1 MTSSPPNAVEAL
13 EGALEW
19 RCIGPYRAGRV
30 IAVAG
35 DPVDP
40 RVFYFGSVGGGVWKS
55 TDGGAY
61 WQNVSDGFLN
71 TASVGAIAVAQS
83 DPNVVYAGMGETCIR
98 IDLTHGDGVYRSD
111 DAGAT
116 WTHLGLEDTRHI
128 SRVRVHPGD
137 PDLVYVAAFGHAFG
151 PSSQRGIFRSKD
163 GGESWQ
169 NVLYESEDAGAA
181 DLSMDPNNPRILYAS
196 MWEARRSF
204 WAMNS
209 GGPGSGLYRS
219 TDGGDTW
226 DEITRRPGL
235 PKGVVGRIGV
245 AVSPARTGRVWALVE
260 AEDGG
265 LFRSDDGGESWQRLN
280 DSEDVRSR
288 PWYYTHVFAD
298 PVSPDTVYVLAPKTL
313 RSTDGGTTFEQINMP
328 HSDQHDLWIDPSDPR
343 RMIEGNDGGACV
355 TYDGGDTWSS
365 MYNQPTSQLYSVV
378 ADNQT
383 PYRVYGAQQDNS
395 AVSVP
400 SRSVKGVI
408 PWDDCY
414 TIGLS
419 ESGKVAVKPTDPNVV
434 YSSYPGGTLLRYDH
448 QSGQV
453 RVIMVWPEYFQN
465 SPPKEHRYRFGWEFP
480 ITISPHDPDTLYA
493 TGNVAFKST
502 DEGTTW
508 QAISPD
514 LTRDDPAKQELS
526 GPITSE
532 GPWAEIYCTI
542 YAFAE
547 SPLEPGLLWA
557 GTDDGLVH
565 VSRDGGGTWNNV
577 TPDGLPEWTMV
588 SFIEPSRHDSGTA
601 YVAATRY
608 KLDDNRPFLF
618 RTTDYGSTWT
628 PIVDGI
634 PGDDF
639 TRVLREDTE
648 QPGLLYAGTETGV
661 YASTDDG
668 GSWTR
673 MQINLPVVP
682 VYDLEVKDGDL
693 VAATHGRSFWVL
705 DDLTPLRQSAAG
717 APAGPHLF
725 EPRPAI
731 RFMKQLGSIVESG
744 PGKHYTSDILGDP
757 ASWVET
763 TDTNGRTTRKG
774 LDSGVNPPEGA
785 AIDFHLDDAT
795 ECEVAI
801 EVLDANGTVVRRL
814 STCAEG
820 ADKLS
825 ARAGLNRAWWDLR
838 HRTSEDLPDEAGGAS
853 PFGAAKIAPLA
864 SPGIYTVRLKAG
876 CASRMASLDV
886 LVDPRSN
893 ATPAELAEQLA
904 LQLRIRDKYDETRD
918 RVMQMRAIKAQLD
931 EWQKRAGDGA
941 AEEIGEAASRIRE
954 RLSDSENAIV
964 PFRTAGPQPRGIPVG
979 LYAKL
984 KELMGI
990 IAGADWPP
998 TASSYE
1004 LLDDLS
1010 ARLEVQFDV
1019 VQAIIDNDIPAFTT
1033 LLEKSGIPII
1043 SVDEARK

>member
-30 IAVAG
+30 VAVAG

-40 RVFYFGSVGGGVWKS
+40 RVFYFGSVAGGVWKS
-55 TDGGAY
+55 TDGGTY

-71 TASVGAIAVAQS
+71 TASVGAIAIAQS

-98 IDLTHGDGVYRSD
+98 VDVTHGDGVYRSD

-116 WTHLGLEDTRHI
+116 WKHLGLEDTRHI
-128 SRVRVHPGD
+128 SRLRVHPND

-163 GGESWQ
+163 GGESWH
-169 NVLYESEDAGAA
+169 NVLYKSEDAGAA

-219 TDGGDTW
+219 TDGGETW

-235 PKGVVGRIGV
+235 PEGVVGRIGV
-245 AVSPARTGRVWALVE
+245 AVSPARAGRVWALVE
-260 AEDGG
+260 AADGG
-265 LFRSDDGGESWQRLN
+265 LFRSDDGGESWQKLN
-280 DSEDVRSR
+280 DTEDVRSR

-298 PVSPDTVYVLAPKTL
+298 PVSPDTVYVLAPKAL

-355 TYDGGDTWSS
+355 TYDAGETWSS
-365 MYNQPTSQLYSVV
+365 VYNQPTSQLYSVV
-378 ADNQT
+378 ADNQV

-408 PWDDCY
+408 PWEDCY

-419 ESGKVAVKPTDPNVV
+419 ESGKVAVKPTDPNIV

-448 QSGQV
+448 GSGQV
-453 RVIMVWPEYFQN
+453 RGIMVWPEYYQN
-465 SPPKEHRYRFGWEFP
+465 SPPKDYRYRFGWEFP

-493 TGNVAFKST
+493 TGNVAFKTT

-508 QAISPD
+508 EAISPD
-514 LTRDDPAKQELS
+514 LTRNDPEKQELS

-565 VSRDGGGTWNNV
+565 VSRDGGGTWSDV
-577 TPDGLPEWTMV
+577 TPKGLPEWTMV
-588 SFIEPSRHDSGTA
+588 SFIEPSRHDPAIA
-601 YVAATRY
+601 YLAATRY

-618 RTTDYGSTWT
+618 RTNDYGATWT
-628 PIVDGI
+628 LIVDGI

-639 TRVLREDTE
+639 TRVLREDPG

-668 GSWTR
+668 GSWNR
-673 MQINLPVVP
+673 MQLNLPVAP
-682 VYDLEVKDGDL
+682 IYDLEVKDGDL

-705 DDLTPLRQSAAG
+705 DDITPLRQAAAG
-717 APAGPHLF
+717 AAAGPHLF
-725 EPRPAI
+725 EPRPVI

-744 PGKHYTSDILGDP
+744 AGKHYASDILGDP
-757 ASWVET
+757 ASWMET
-763 TDTNGRTTRKG
+763 ADRDGRIVRKG

-785 AIDFHLDDAT
+785 AIDFHLDNAP
-795 ECEVAI
+795 EGEIAI
-801 EVLDANGTVVRRL
+801 ELLDAAGTVIRRF
-814 STCAEG
+814 STCSEG
-820 ADKLS
+820 ADKLI

-838 HRTSEDLPDEAGGAS
+838 YATSEDLPDMAGGAS

-864 SPGIYTVRLKAG
+864 SPGAYTVRLTVG
-876 CASRMASLDV
+876 GESRTASLEV
-886 LVDPRSN
+886 LMDPRSN
-893 ATPAELAEQLA
+893 ASQADLDAQLA
-904 LQLRIRDKYDETRD
+904 LQLRIRDKYEETRD
-918 RVMQMRAIKAQLD
+918 RVMQMRAIKDQLE
-931 EWQKRAGDGA
+931 EWQKRAPDGA
-941 AEEIGEAASRIRE
+941 AEEIAETASRIRD
-954 RLSDSENAIV
+954 RLSDAENEIV
-964 PFRTAGPQPRGIPVG
+964 PFRSAGPQPRGIPVG

-990 IAGADWPP
+990 VAGADWPP
-998 TASSYE
+998 TAASYE

-1010 ARLEVQFDV
+1010 VRLQAQFDTL
-1019 VQAIIDNDIPAFTT
+1019 QDIIDSDIPAFTT
-1033 LLEKSGIPII
+1033 LLEKSGVPAI
-1043 SVDEARK
+1043 STD